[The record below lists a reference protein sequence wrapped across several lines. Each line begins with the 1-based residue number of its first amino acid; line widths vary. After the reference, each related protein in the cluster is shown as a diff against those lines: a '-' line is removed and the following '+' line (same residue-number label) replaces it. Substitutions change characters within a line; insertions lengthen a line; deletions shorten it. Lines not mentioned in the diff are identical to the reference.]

1 MNNSYR
7 LLLLDT
13 VKSFRRSEGGNVA
26 IIFALASLTLVSLI
40 GMSADYTI
48 AGRRQ
53 AQLNAIADAA
63 ALSTTTPA
71 SMSLT
76 SAQAQAIAVTMF
88 NAQASLVKGASYLF
102 PNPVIGVNDVTNS
115 NGSVTRS
122 TTVSYAGTSSNAFSQ
137 LLRMNTM
144 NIGGTSAVSSSTAPN
159 IDFYVLLD
167 TSPSMGIPSSQAGI
181 NTLIANTQQQ
191 GSAQQGWGCAFACHE
206 TNPIQSDV
214 AGNPKGTGA
223 YANGVD
229 NYTLAKTYLGLTLRI
244 DLVQQAVANLYSTA
258 LATESKNKAQYRVA
272 TYTFDQS
279 FQTITNL
286 TSNLATAQS
295 QTANIKMLQ
304 VYAEHY
310 LNGLNANNDEDTQF
324 DSAMAN
330 TTYIPNP
337 GQGTNAIGDTPQEI
351 LFIVTDGVI
360 DEAYPGYGSTNDT
373 VSGRT
378 IAPVGNQLDYCTPLK
393 NRHVRIAIL
402 YTPYLPLTT
411 NQFYETNVAPVQT
424 QIPTALINC
433 ASPGLFFQVNSD
445 TDINSAMQALFAAA
459 VGSAHLTK

>member
-1 MNNSYR
+1 M
-7 LLLLDT
+7 LDK
-13 VKSFRRSEGGNVA
+13 VKSFRRGEGGNVA
-26 IIFALASLTLVSLI
+26 IIFGLTGLILVSLV
-40 GMSADYTI
+40 GMSVDYTI
-48 AGRRQ
+48 AGRRE

-71 SMSLT
+71 AMGLT
-76 SAQAQAIAVTMF
+76 SVQAQANALTMF
-88 NAQASLVKGASYLF
+88 NAQAALVNGASAL
-102 PNPVIGVNDVTNS
+102 PSNPVITVSDVTNS

-122 TTVSYAGTSSNAFSQ
+122 TNVTYAATSSNAFSQ
-137 LLRMNTM
+137 LLKMNTM

-181 NTLIANTQQQ
+181 NTLIANTPQQP
-191 GSAQQGWGCAFACHE
+191 GGGCAFACHE

-229 NYTLAKTYLGLTLRI
+229 NYTLAKQYLGLTLRI

-258 LATESKNKAQYRVA
+258 QTTENQNKAQYRFA
-272 TYTFDQS
+272 TYTFDQT
-279 FQTITNL
+279 FQTITTL
-286 TSNLATAQS
+286 TSNLTTAQN
-295 QTANIKMLQ
+295 QTANIKMLE
-304 VYAEHY
+304 VYNEGN
-310 LNGLNANNDEDTQF
+310 LTSSTNNHDEDTQF
-324 DSAMAN
+324 DSAMTNSAN
-330 TTYIPNP
+330 IPNP
-337 GQGTNAIGDTPQEI
+337 GNGTNAAGDTPQEI

-360 DEAYPGYGSTNDT
+360 DEAYPGYGPTNDT
-373 VSGRT
+373 SGGRT

-411 NQFYETNVAPVQT
+411 NTFYQNNVAPVQT
-424 QIPTALINC
+424 QIPTALTTC

>member
-1 MNNSYR
+1 M
-7 LLLLDT
+7 LDK
-13 VKSFRRSEGGNVA
+13 VKSFRRGEGGNVA
-26 IIFALASLTLVSLI
+26 IIFGLTGLVLVSLV
-40 GMSADYTI
+40 GMSVDYTI
-48 AGRRQ
+48 AGRRE
-53 AQLNAIADAA
+53 AQMNAIADAA

-71 SMSLT
+71 SMGLT
-76 SAQAQAIAVTMF
+76 SVQAQANALTMF
-88 NAQASLVKGASYLF
+88 NAQAALVNGASYPTLPLMTCPI
-102 PNPVIGVNDVTNS
+102 PNANANPGVWVCDVTNS

-122 TTVSYAGTSSNAFSQ
+122 TKVTYAATSSNAFSQ
-137 LLRMNTM
+137 LLQMNTM

-181 NTLIANTQQQ
+181 NTLIANTPQQP
-191 GSAQQGWGCAFACHE
+191 GGGCAFACHE

-229 NYTLAKTYLGLTLRI
+229 NYTLAKQYLGLTLRI

-258 LATESKNKAQYRVA
+258 QTTENQNKAQYRFA
-272 TYTFDQS
+272 TYTFDQT
-279 FQTITNL
+279 FQTITTL
-286 TSNLATAQS
+286 TSNLTTAQN
-295 QTANIKMLQ
+295 QTANIKMLE
-304 VYAEHY
+304 VYNEGN
-310 LNGLNANNDEDTQF
+310 LTSSTNNHDEDTQF
-324 DSAMAN
+324 DSAMTNSAN
-330 TTYIPNP
+330 IPNP
-337 GQGTNAIGDTPQEI
+337 GNGTNAAGDTPQEI

-360 DEAYPGYGSTNDT
+360 DETYPGYGPTDDT

-378 IAPVGNQLDYCTPLK
+378 IAPVSHQLDYCTPLK
-393 NRHVRIAIL
+393 NRHVRIAVL

-411 NQFYETNVAPVQT
+411 NTFYQNNVAPVQT
-424 QIPTALINC
+424 QIPTALTTC

-459 VGSAHLTK
+459 VGSAHLTR

>member
-1 MNNSYR
+1 M
-7 LLLLDT
+7 LDI
-13 VKSFRRSEGGNVA
+13 VKSFRRGEGGNVA
-26 IIFALASLTLVSLI
+26 IIFGLAALTLVSLV
-40 GMSADYTI
+40 GMSVDYTI
-48 AGRRQ
+48 AGRRE
-53 AQLNAIADAA
+53 AQMNAIADAA

-71 SMSLT
+71 SMGLT
-76 SAQAQAIAVTMF
+76 SVQAQANALTMF
-88 NAQASLVKGASYLF
+88 NAQAAAVKGVSYLS

-122 TTVSYAGTSSNAFSQ
+122 TTVTYAATSSNAFSK
-137 LLRMNTM
+137 LLQMNTM

-206 TNPIQSDV
+206 TNPTQSDV

-229 NYTLAKTYLGLTLRI
+229 NYTLAKQYLGLTLRI

-258 LATESKNKAQYRVA
+258 QATESKNKAQYRVA

-279 FQTITNL
+279 FQTITTL

-295 QTANIKMLQ
+295 QTANINMLE
-304 VYAEHY
+304 VYKENN
-310 LNGLNANNDEDTQF
+310 LTSSNGNGDEDTQF

-330 TTYIPNP
+330 STNIPNP
-337 GQGTNAIGDTPQEI
+337 GQGTNAAGDTPQEI

-360 DEAYPGYGSTNDT
+360 DEAYPGYGPTNDT
-373 VSGRT
+373 SGGRT
-378 IAPVGNQLDYCTPLK
+378 IAPVGNQFDYCTPLK
-393 NRHVRIAIL
+393 NRHIRIAIL
-402 YTPYLPLTT
+402 YTPYLPLTS
-411 NQFYETNVAPVQT
+411 NSFYQSNVAPVQT
-424 QIPTALINC
+424 QIPTALVNC

-459 VGSAHLTK
+459 VGSAHLTR